1 MHKLYMLRQIIARV
15 RQLETILMED
25 NEAAT
30 STFQI
35 QRGPRPG
42 AIEEGFWKEFC
53 TTDLER

>member
-1 MHKLYMLRQIIARV
+1 MLRQIIARV